1 MLASQTSATSS
12 TGCYEGSVVV
22 GPASAVTVP
31 DTRVVGVR
39 LSCAG
44 LRIAVIGIGR
54 LRRAKLVRQ
63 RLAKQRARIEAFC
76 LPSDSPELNL
86 TSA

>member
-1 MLASQTSATSS
+1 MALVSS
-12 TGCYEGSVVV
+12 SPLHQGSVVV
-22 GPASAVTVP
+22 GPVSAVTVP

-39 LSCAG
+39 LSRAG
-44 LRIAVIGIGR
+44 LRIAVVGIGR
-54 LRRAKLVRQ
+54 LRRAKLVRHW
-63 RLAKQRARIEAFC
+63 LAEQRARIEAFC